1 MNSPQNPYS
10 ISVGGAASL
19 NLLRSKAE
27 VEATRRARQR
37 SFMVTFGVALRIQRR
52 LDTVNLE
59 VTFIVAD
66 KAG

>member
-10 ISVGGAASL
+10 ISVGGAASR